1 MTRAALRPPTGR
13 QGPGPLPAGLVD
25 ALDLAMA
32 RRAAGVL
39 PGERKAPG
47 VGAGTELFQLRPY
60 QPGDD
65 VRQLDA
71 AAWARTGE
79 PHVRLQVPERALTTW
94 VVLDVSPS
102 MAFGT
107 ADRLKADVAEGVAL
121 VLGRLATRRGGRVA
135 LLTSGAHVQRFLP
148 PRRGRG
154 ALGPPQ
160 RLPRGGPAP
169 RRHP

>member
-1 MTRAALRPPTGR
+1 MPRPALVSPAGR
-13 QGPGPLPAGLVD
+13 QGPGALPAGMVD

-47 VGAGTELFQLRPY
+47 VGAGTELAQLRPY

-71 AAWARTGE
+71 AATARTGV
-79 PHVRLQVPERALTTW
+79 PHVRLQVPERLMTTW
-94 VVLDVSPS
+94 LLLDVSPS

-107 ADRLKADVAEGVAL
+107 ADRLKSDVAEGVAG
-121 VLGRLATRRGGRVA
+121 VIGRLAPRRGGRVA
-135 LLTSGAHVQRFLP
+135 LISCGGPQPRLLP
-148 PRRGRG
+148 PRSG
-154 ALGPPQ
+154 
-160 RLPRGGPAP
+160 
-169 RRHP
+169 

>member
-1 MTRAALRPPTGR
+1 MANVPLAPPVAR

-47 VGAGTELFQLRPY
+47 VGSGTELFQLRPY

-71 AAWARTGE
+71 AASARTGE

-94 VVLDVSPS
+94 IVLDVSAS

-107 ADRLKADVAEGVAL
+107 AARLKSDVAEGAVLAL
-121 VLGRLATRRGGRVA
+121 AWVGIRRGGRVA
-135 LLTSGAHVQRFLP
+135 LMTCGAPTARIL
-148 PRRGRG
+148 
-154 ALGPPQ
+154 
-160 RLPRGGPAP
+160 AP
-169 RRHP
+169 